1 MHKVKFHYFLLC
13 YLKVCISCF
22 TFIFKCMHLGTQQ
35 IRTSFIF
42 KKKFH
47 CFDLIDFLI
56 QWQKVSNTIRYERS
70 VRTQFLKFRFSFL
83 ISKKSLQRNIHCK
96 NDISL
101 YSSDHKYCS
110 LPTPF
115 TIQRPYSSK
124 LITKITLL
132 DITKGCLI

>member
-1 MHKVKFHYFLLC
+1 MK
-13 YLKVCISCF
+13 
-22 TFIFKCMHLGTQQ
+22 
-35 IRTSFIF
+35 
-42 KKKFH
+42 
-47 CFDLIDFLI
+47 DLFGHNF
-56 QWQKVSNTIRYERS
+56 WNS
-70 VRTQFLKFRFSFL
+70 VFPFWFQ
-83 ISKKSLQRNIHCK
+83 KKSLQRNIHCK

-132 DITKGCLI
+132 DITKGCLIWIKLDEVIKPWKYTIILVNTILIIKNIIISHTHNLVITFQKAFKNKNDDRILNYYRTSLWV